1 MPIGQGDNEVNG
13 SSAAVGSE
21 PTGTMHLMPD
31 GVAPGPVDV
40 SIVVPALNEEISV
53 GRFID
58 WCKEGLERAGVAG
71 QILIVDS
78 STDRTSAIVLEHG
91 GEVLRTPRRGLGRAY
106 IDALD
111 YVRGQ
116 YVIMG
121 DCDCTYDFR
130 EIDPFIEHFRQ
141 GSEFI
146 MGSRFKGYIEPGA
159 MPLLHRYFGTP
170 VTTWILNFMY
180 GCRFSDIHCGMRGL
194 TRDAYKRLDLKAQK
208 WEYASEM
215 IIKAVH
221 IGLTSSEVPIRFLK
235 DMQGR
240 TSHLKL
246 HWYTPWLAGWQ
257 NLRAFFI
264 FKPDFFLR
272 KPGYFFSFSGFV
284 LVFALAFGPVSF
296 GKLELSLH
304 SQIFGLFLL
313 ALGTSFLEIDALAIL
328 FLRFDHKRIA
338 RIKRLYNL
346 DKAAPLSLL
355 LVLTGFVLAS
365 YSAVD
370 WIRAGFHL
378 STVSHG
384 FVAGLGFILLGI
396 QLFLKS
402 LTIALFS
409 LETRPPDAKG

>member
-1 MPIGQGDNEVNG
+1 MQNEIELLLPADDCP
-13 SSAAVGSE
+13 SPE
-21 PTGTMHLMPD
+21 
-31 GVAPGPVDV
+31 V
-40 SIVVPALNEEISV
+40 SLVVPALNEQISI
-53 GRFID
+53 GRFVE
-58 WCKEGLERAGVAG
+58 WCREGLRSAGVQG
-71 QILIVDS
+71 EILIIDS
-78 STDRTSAIVLEHG
+78 STDNTPAIAVEKG
-91 GEVLRTPRRGLGRAY
+91 ARVLRTPRRGLGRAY
-106 IDALD
+106 IDALN
-111 YVRGQ
+111 YVRGK

-130 EIDPFIEHFRQ
+130 EIGPFIEHFHK

-146 MGSRFKGYIEPGA
+146 MGSRFKGYIEAGA
-159 MPLLHRYFGTP
+159 MPPLHRYFGTP
-170 VTTWILNFMY
+170 ITTWILNFMY
-180 GCRFSDIHCGMRGL
+180 GCHFSDIHCGMRGL
-194 TRDAYKRLDLKAQK
+194 TLDAYKRLDLKAQT

-221 IGLTSSEVPIRFLK
+221 IGLKTSEVPIRFLR

-272 KPGYFFSFSGFV
+272 KPGYFFSFLGFF
-284 LVFALAFGPVSF
+284 LVFALGFGPVSF

-304 SQIFGLFLL
+304 TQIFGLFLL
-313 ALGTSFLEIDALAIL
+313 ALGTSFLEIDALATL
-328 FLRFDHKRIA
+328 FLRFHHKRIA
-338 RIKRLYNL
+338 RIKKLYNL

-355 LVLTGFVLAS
+355 LVLIGLVFVFS
-365 YSAVD
+365 SAVD
-370 WIRAGFHL
+370 WIGAGFQL
-378 STVSHG
+378 FTVSHG
-384 FVAGLGFILLGI
+384 FVAGLGFILLGV

-409 LETRPPDAKG
+409 LETRPRDVKR

>member
-1 MPIGQGDNEVNG
+1 MPESKNMQKEIELLLPADDCPNPEV
-13 SSAAVGSE
+13 S
-21 PTGTMHLMPD
+21 L
-31 GVAPGPVDV
+31 
-40 SIVVPALNEEISV
+40 VVPALNEQIAID
-53 GRFID
+53 RFVE
-58 WCKEGLERAGVAG
+58 WCREGLRKAGVEG
-71 QILIVDS
+71 EILIVDS
-78 STDRTSAIVLEHG
+78 STDNTPGIALEKG
-91 GEVLRTPRRGLGRAY
+91 ARVLRTPRRGLGRAY

-111 YVRGQ
+111 YVRGR

-130 EIDPFIEHFRQ
+130 EIGAFIDDFRN

-146 MGSRFKGYIEPGA
+146 MGSRFKGYIEAGA
-159 MPLLHRYFGTP
+159 MPPLHRYFGTP
-170 VTTWILNFMY
+170 LTTWVLNFMY
-180 GCRFSDIHCGMRGL
+180 GCHFSDIHCGMRGL
-194 TRDAYKRLDLKAQK
+194 TLDAYKRLDLKAQK

-221 IGLTSSEVPIRFLK
+221 IGLKTSEVPIRFLK

-272 KPGYFFSFSGFV
+272 KPGYFFSFLGFL
-284 LVFALAFGPVSF
+284 LVFALGFGPISF

-304 SQIFGLFLL
+304 TQIFGLFLL
-313 ALGTSFLEIDALAIL
+313 ALGTSFLEIDALAML
-328 FLRFDHKRIA
+328 FLKFHHKRIA
-338 RIKRLYNL
+338 RVKRVYNL
-346 DKAAPLSLL
+346 DKTAPVSLL
-355 LVLTGFVLAS
+355 LVLIGLAFVL
-365 YSAVD
+365 YSAAD
-370 WIRAGFHL
+370 WIAAGFRL
-378 STVSHG
+378 TLSHG

-409 LETRPPDAKG
+409 LETRPQDLNR